1 LVCTQGDSNEE
12 HDTLTATKVVVGL
25 DFGTTHSG
33 VAYATVSNPHDIHTI
48 SWPCV
53 GEEVYHCK
61 TLTAICKSTPN
72 DDWVW
77 GYQAHREYAKR
88 HGQGDDQ
95 NIQYFSELK
104 QSLTK
109 SDVGSN
115 DLQPV
120 VEYLRKVGD
129 FVLDYLQRY
138 AECAEKKSLKM
149 EHLRWCITVPSNWS
163 SNSKES
169 QRFRTCLVTAGL
181 VRGHAFDMFRE
192 SDAAALY
199 CHMDYSSS
207 AHLEKGDKICVLD
220 VGSGNVQCVFED
232 WDDAELAQST
242 YGVNSSSAESL
253 IKENFLKFVHGKVH
267 SSSGQFSD
275 ADPPLNVPL
284 LDADLGYLKANPSG
298 SIFVPCRKRKC
309 AASNDTGIHLKVSSS
324 DWKSIFKPLVDEVVS
339 FLQEQLQER
348 KPINVKQLFV
358 VGGYAKHGYVM
369 EEIKRSFPDFIID
382 IPRNP
387 GSAVCKGAV
396 AIGLKFYY
404 SQFQTRTQQD
414 SSSNSEGGGEEA
426 NLDGGTRYGE
436 RC

>member
-1 LVCTQGDSNEE
+1 
-12 HDTLTATKVVVGL
+12 
-25 DFGTTHSG
+25 
-33 VAYATVSNPHDIHTI
+33 
-48 SWPCV
+48 
-53 GEEVYHCK
+53 VYHCK